1 MDNNTTPLSPAEET
15 DAVIADIE
23 DISARIIDDIDAIKQ
38 IMLTG
43 YIDPPTQ

>member
-1 MDNNTTPLSPAEET
+1 MDDDMALSPTEET
-15 DAVIADIE
+15 DAIISDIE

-43 YIDPPTQ
+43 WMSPPNQ